1 MLCLRTVNAFP
12 PALVPW
18 APPQARPTRATTAL
32 QRGMGTGSGTGEHG
46 GFPTALTAPR
56 AAGAERGV
64 PGPPGRATRDMGTGP
79 RQGRGAWR
87 WRWARSRCGAGG
99 LLSAAS
105 RWHARSGNCA
115 AEQRLCTEP
124 SLQLLSCST
133 SCSPVLQPHRTAPLH
148 SPIPQPHPGT
158 VRCWWPNTTIIR
170 RDKPQTGSMAMS
182 AWCTRSWVALPVA
195 APVPGR
201 QLTAAFPPAPAPEP
215 QRRRAPACCVHQH
228 RLSGRAG
235 R

>member
-1 MLCLRTVNAFP
+1 MHIVNAFP

-46 GFPTALTAPR
+46 GVPHSPHSSSCCWGR
-56 AAGAERGV
+56 VGV
-64 PGPPGRATRDMGTGP
+64 PGSPIPPGRATRDVGTGP
-79 RQGRGAWR
+79 GQGQGAWW
-87 WRWARSRCGAGG
+87 WRWAHSRCGAGG

-133 SCSPVLQPHRTAPLH
+133 SCSPVLQPHRMAPSL
-148 SPIPQPHPGT
+148 SPIPQPHPG
-158 VRCWWPNTTIIR
+158 
-170 RDKPQTGSMAMS
+170 
-182 AWCTRSWVALPVA
+182 
-195 APVPGR
+195 
-201 QLTAAFPPAPAPEP
+201 
-215 QRRRAPACCVHQH
+215 RRAGARCGVGGQTPQLPEGINHKQDPWQ
-228 RLSGRAG
+228 
-235 R
+235 

>member
-46 GFPTALTAPR
+46 GFPTALAAPRAAAPR

-148 SPIPQPHPGT
+148 SPIAQPHP
-158 VRCWWPNTTIIR
+158 
-170 RDKPQTGSMAMS
+170 S
-182 AWCTRSWVALPVA
+182 APSWHSAVLA
-195 APVPGR
+195 AKHHNYPKG
-201 QLTAAFPPAPAPEP
+201 
-215 QRRRAPACCVHQH
+215 
-228 RLSGRAG
+228 
-235 R
+235 